1 MAAVTDAAVVVPARD
16 EELTLP
22 ACLRSLRVAV
32 DALTARRHDV
42 TARVIVVLDDCTDG
56 SRAIV
61 AATPAVEIVESTAR
75 TAGGA
80 RAVGAA
86 HALGGCRHPATTW
99 LANTDADS
107 TVPPDWLVTMVALAD
122 AGADVILG
130 TVEPDVALSESV
142 RARWLARHDLG
153 ENHRHVHGA
162 NFGLRASTYRDLGGW
177 TAVATGEDVALAARA
192 DGRGVPVRRTASI
205 PVVTSSRRVGRAP
218 DGFATYLAALTA

>member
-1 MAAVTDAAVVVPARD
+1 MVPARD

-22 ACLRSLRVAV
+22 ACLHSVRVAIEV
-32 DALTARRHDV
+32 LTARRRGI
-42 TARVIVVLDDCTDG
+42 TARTIVVLDDCTDG

-61 AATPAVEIVESTAR
+61 TGTPGVEVVDSTAR

-80 RAVGAA
+80 RAIGTA
-86 HALGGCRHPATTW
+86 HALAGGLDAATAW

-122 AGADVILG
+122 AGADVVLG
-130 TVEPDVALSESV
+130 TVVPDDALSESV
-142 RARWLARHDLG
+142 RSRWRARHDLG

-162 NFGLRASTYRDLGGW
+162 NFGIRASTYRDLGGW

-192 DGRGVPVRRTASI
+192 DVRGVQVRRTARI
-205 PVVTSSRRVGRAP
+205 PVVTSSRQAGRAP
-218 DGFATYLAALTA
+218 AGFATYLAALTA